1 LLGFEKNLQM
11 QKERSR
17 KATSL
22 ETEDWVVVQ
31 ENDALQ
37 FIGYD
42 VVEAEVHITRY
53 RKVKAKG
60 KEQFQLVLNQTP
72 FYAESGGQVG
82 DTGTLESA
90 NEKIEILDTQKEN
103 NLIIHLASRL
113 PENPSA
119 MFYAKVNAHKRNLT
133 SSNHSATHLLH
144 AALREVLG
152 THVEQKGSLVNPQ
165 YLRFDF
171 SHFKAMSEEELATVA
186 QRVNEKIRA
195 NIALDEKREVPIAE
209 AKTLGA
215 MALFGEK
222 YGDKVRVITF
232 DPNYSVELCGGT
244 HVKATGEIGLF
255 RFSSEAAV
263 AAGVRRI
270 EAITSEEAEAQS
282 KNEQAIVAELKD
294 LLKSKDLRKSIEGIL
309 EEKAA
314 LQKKLEALEGE
325 KTQVLKQALK
335 GKIQAINGINV
346 LVEKV
351 EIPNADQLKN
361 LSFQLKG
368 EIENL
373 FCVLTCELNQKPMVS
388 IILSENLVQEK
399 NLNAGTMV
407 KALAKHIQ
415 GGGGG
420 QAFYA
425 TAGGNKLEGLDAL
438 LEEAKKMVN

>member
-1 LLGFEKNLQM
+1 
-11 QKERSR
+11 
-17 KATSL
+17 
-22 ETEDWVVVQ
+22 
-31 ENDALQ
+31 
-37 FIGYD
+37 
-42 VVEAEVHITRY
+42 
-53 RKVKAKG
+53 
-60 KEQFQLVLNQTP
+60 
-72 FYAESGGQVG
+72 
-82 DTGTLESA
+82 
-90 NEKIEILDTQKEN
+90 
-103 NLIIHLASRL
+103 
-113 PENPSA
+113 
-119 MFYAKVNAHKRNLT
+119 
-133 SSNHSATHLLH
+133 LLH

-438 LEEAKKMVN
+438 LEEAKKWLIS